1 MKRAAACLIGLC
13 AVWPGIAVSAEKLFD
28 VGQLAGSIAT
38 DLAVDRND
46 KRMARSLRSV
56 RLTERVSAETIAQ
69 LAKTGAGPE
78 TLSAL
83 EVLEARSA
91 GLPAPPQEA
100 LTAAPAPSASEQQ
113 EISARMRRYVAGYL
127 ARFPD
132 FIATKA
138 VRQFHNFDAFGA
150 YDIHQTDQRLV
161 ISDDRWYAAFA
172 YTTEGAHAGGHE
184 YHKKTAAGT
193 PMSTGEC
200 GGMLADV
207 FDPDR
212 TVQFE
217 WQRWQVVN
225 KSRLAVFGYQIGSE
239 VSGYGVCCRKRGQ
252 ECIKVGHR
260 GFIFADPQSGEVVRL
275 ILYATSL
282 TEAMEVNAAGHVEV
296 GYRDHHKYNA
306 DAVINFTED
315 EEGRGTAAPKP

>member
-28 VGQLAGSIAT
+28 VSQLAGSIAT

-69 LAKTGAGPE
+69 LAKTGAGPQ

-113 EISARMRRYVAGYL
+113 EITGRMRRCVAGYL

-172 YTTEGAHAGGHE
+172 YTTEGAHAVPQENRCRHTNVHRRVRRHAGGRLRSRSHRPIRMATLASGQQKPAGSVRISDRFRGVGVWRLLPQARPGVYE
-184 YHKKTAAGT
+184 GT
-193 PMSTGEC
+193 PPAS
-200 GGMLADV
+200 
-207 FDPDR
+207 R
-212 TVQFE
+212 R
-217 WQRWQVVN
+217 RW
-225 KSRLAVFGYQIGSE
+225 R
-239 VSGYGVCCRKRGQ
+239 
-252 ECIKVGHR
+252 
-260 GFIFADPQSGEVVRL
+260 
-275 ILYATSL
+275 
-282 TEAMEVNAAGHVEV
+282 
-296 GYRDHHKYNA
+296 
-306 DAVINFTED
+306 
-315 EEGRGTAAPKP
+315 